1 MYFQRDYILRMIDMI
16 GETARKIL
24 DEAREEDA
32 RAALDEI
39 SRKASGMPLKMLKTA
54 DVSTLETLLSPEQ
67 RYLCAELLL
76 IRAQV
81 DARTQAGETVY
92 PMRAQALSL
101 LATLQNPDYLPRA
114 CDRAHAVMEET
125 LDFLAPAELTALAA
139 LFERGGRYAAAEDA
153 LWAAEDKA
161 VLAAFYRR
169 LLAMDDAALCAGN
182 LPREEILE
190 AMREIGGAR
199 ETGPQLS

>member
-1 MYFQRDYILRMIDMI
+1 MYFQRDYILRMIEMI
-16 GETARKIL
+16 GELARRIL
-24 DEAREEDA
+24 DNAREEDA
-32 RAALDEI
+32 RAELDEI

-76 IRAQV
+76 IGAQV
-81 DARTQAGETVY
+81 DARGQPDEAVN
-92 PMRAQALSL
+92 PARAQALSL

-114 CDRAHAVMEET
+114 CDRAHSVMEKM
-125 LDFLAPAELTALAA
+125 LDFLAPAELAALAA
-139 LFERGGRYAAAEDA
+139 LFERGGRFAAAEDA
-153 LWAAEDKA
+153 LWAAEDKTA
-161 VLAAFYRR
+161 LAAFYQR

-190 AMREIGGAR
+190 AVREIAQG
-199 ETGPQLS
+199 